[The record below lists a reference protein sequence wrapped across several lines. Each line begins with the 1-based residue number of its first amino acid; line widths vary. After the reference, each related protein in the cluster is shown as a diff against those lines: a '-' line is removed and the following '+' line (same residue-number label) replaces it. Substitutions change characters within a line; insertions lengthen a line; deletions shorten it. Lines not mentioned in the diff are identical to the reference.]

1 MKVILLLQNSFN
13 PFYMH
18 KGFLR
23 AGAFFAMLAVAL
35 GAFGAHGLKKVADAD
50 AVAIFDTGV
59 RYQVYHSIAL
69 ILTGILM
76 ASFQGRR
83 LLWAGRFFIAGI
95 ILFSG
100 SLYLLTFFRAS
111 GIVGLSGLGIVTPIG
126 GLGFL
131 AGWIMMLLSFTN
143 SSDKL
148 KS

>member
-1 MKVILLLQNSFN
+1 
-13 PFYMH
+13 MH

-69 ILTGILM
+69 ILTGILFG
-76 ASFQGRR
+76 SFPGAR
-83 LLWAGRFFIAGI
+83 LVWAGRFFIAGI
-95 ILFSG
+95 LLFSG

-111 GIVGLSGLGIVTPIG
+111 GIVGLSGLGVLTPIG

-131 AGWIMMLLSFTN
+131 AGWLMMLFSLNDSYNN
-143 SSDKL
+143 SKR
-148 KS
+148 

>member
-1 MKVILLLQNSFN
+1 
-13 PFYMH
+13 MH

-35 GAFGAHGLKKVADAD
+35 GAFGAHGLKKVADPD

-69 ILTGILM
+69 ILTGILFG
-76 ASFQGRR
+76 SFPGAR
-83 LLWAGRFFIAGI
+83 LVWAGRFFIAGI
-95 ILFSG
+95 LLFSG

-111 GIVGLSGLGIVTPIG
+111 GIVGLSGLGVLTPIG

-131 AGWIMMLLSFTN
+131 AGWLMMLFSLNDSYNN
-143 SSDKL
+143 SKR
-148 KS
+148 